1 MRKGLGQKKRDGF
14 VNNIRCELSFE
25 MRGRIHLLRER
36 GKGIEIGLIG
46 DTEENYQS
54 GHVGDSR
61 RCAYV
66 NGVEL

>member
-1 MRKGLGQKKRDGF
+1 M
-14 VNNIRCELSFE
+14 NNIRCELSFE
-25 MRGRIHLLRER
+25 MTGRMHLLGER
-36 GKGIEIGLIG
+36 GKGIEIGVVG
-46 DTEENYQS
+46 DTEEDYQN